1 MQRYLVFLLLLVCCA
16 SVGSW
21 AHEGRHQDGA
31 QHSPR
36 ELSPM
41 DLAKAR
47 AKWDTLSPERRAELA
62 AAWSKLQ
69 QLAPE
74 ERAKLVE
81 RAERLR
87 AMRQR
92 FQEQLTPEA
101 RQRLEA
107 MSPEQR
113 EQALRELVHAAGRER
128 GARLRERLPEHTRA
142 EFETLSPEERA
153 QRMARFHEGLAD
165 RGLHLIMEK
174 VGERVGVDR
183 AELER
188 LRALPSAEK
197 EQAVRSL
204 LARLSFDDARKLGL
218 KADTAADLAALQTQ
232 PLPELVGA
240 FMAARLERDLRAKG
254 LSDERVQVLLRLAK
268 ALEPRQEDWTA
279 LQGLPEDQRRAAI
292 EETRRARTVQALRAS
307 GLLDEATLQRL
318 ESLRGAESAAEV
330 RKVLEDLGLPTRRGG
345 WRGRGERGERGGHES
360 GDRPND
366 RPNDRGHRD
375 R

>member
-1 MQRYLVFLLLLVCCA
+1 MQRYLLMLVLLVCC
-16 SVGSW
+16 VGSLW
-21 AHEGRHQDGA
+21 AHEGG
-31 QHSPR
+31 QHSGQHSSVR
-36 ELSPM
+36 LAPM

-62 AAWSKLQ
+62 AAWQKLQ
-69 QLAPE
+69 KLSPE

-113 EQALRELVHAAGRER
+113 EHALRELVHAAGRER

-188 LRALPSAEK
+188 LRTLPSAEK

-204 LARLSFDDARKLGL
+204 LARLSFEDARKLGL

-232 PLPELVGA
+232 PLPELVAA
-240 FMAARLERDLRAKG
+240 FMAARLERELRAKG

-318 ESLRGAESAAEV
+318 EGLRGGEAANET
-330 RKVLEDLGLPTRRGG
+330 RKVLEDLGLPSRRGG
-345 WRGRGERGERGGHES
+345 WRGRGERGGHDS
-360 GDRPND
+360 ND
-366 RPNDRGHRD
+366 RTNDRGR
-375 R
+375 RER

>member
-1 MQRYLVFLLLLVCCA
+1 
-16 SVGSW
+16 
-21 AHEGRHQDGA
+21 
-31 QHSPR
+31 
-36 ELSPM
+36 
-41 DLAKAR
+41 
-47 AKWDTLSPERRAELA
+47 
-62 AAWSKLQ
+62 
-69 QLAPE
+69 
-74 ERAKLVE
+74 
-81 RAERLR
+81 
-87 AMRQR
+87 
-92 FQEQLTPEA
+92 
-101 RQRLEA
+101 

-153 QRMARFHEGLAD
+153 QRMARFHEGLAN
-165 RGLHLIMEK
+165 RGVHLIMEK

-188 LRALPSAEK
+188 LRALPSADK
-197 EQAVRSL
+197 EQAVRAL
-204 LARLSFDDARKLGL
+204 LARLSFEDARALGL

-232 PLPELVGA
+232 PLPQLVA
-240 FMAARLERDLRAKG
+240 SFMAARLERELRAKG
-254 LSDERVQVLLRLAK
+254 LDEVRVQALLRLAK

>member
-1 MQRYLVFLLLLVCCA
+1 MQRYLFVFVLLA
-16 SVGSW
+16 SCFCSW
-21 AHEGRHQDGA
+21 SLGYAGRAHENRRD
-31 QHSPR
+31 
-36 ELSPM
+36 LSPM
-41 DLAKAR
+41 ELAKAR

-62 AAWSKLQ
+62 AAWQKLQ
-69 QLAPE
+69 KLSPE

-92 FQEQLTPEA
+92 FQEQLPAEA

-107 MSPEQR
+107 LSSEQR

-153 QRMARFHEGLAD
+153 QRMARFHQGLAD
-165 RGLHLIMEK
+165 RGVHLILDK

-188 LRALPSAEK
+188 LRALPSADK
-197 EQAVRSL
+197 EQAVRAL
-204 LARLSFDDARKLGL
+204 LGRLSFEDARTLGL
-218 KADTAADLAALQTQ
+218 KADSAADLAALQVQ
-232 PLPELVGA
+232 PLPQLVA
-240 FMAARLERDLRAKG
+240 SFMAARLERDLRAKG
-254 LSDERVQVLLRLAK
+254 LPEERVQALSRLAK

-279 LQGLPEDQRRAAI
+279 LQGLPEEQRRAAI
-292 EETRRARTVQALRAS
+292 EETRRVRMAQALRAS
-307 GLLDEATLQRL
+307 GLLDEATLVRL
-318 ESLRGAESAAEV
+318 ESLRGPEAAVEV
-330 RKVLEDLGLPTRRGG
+330 RKVLENLGLPTRRGG

-360 GDRPND
+360 DDRPND